1 MSDTQHYK
9 IQLSNE
15 DRESFETGTHLV
27 TVEMSFRVKN
37 TELESF
43 FGPYMPSWVRDK
55 LRLEL
60 SPDE

>member
-9 IQLSNE
+9 IKVSNA
-15 DRESFETGTHLV
+15 DLESLETGTHLV

-37 TELESF
+37 TELTSF

-55 LRLEL
+55 LHLEL
-60 SPDE
+60 ASDE